1 MIWPTTRLNVDML
14 GPRSSKW
21 RDRPVC
27 RAYQYQEKDALL
39 QLHCIHCRETF
50 TITSEQLG
58 GRGRCPHCHGEI
70 TLPDPE
76 NLDEAAAPETSHFA
90 WWENSVSTLV
100 SLVLHAALLLVLALW
115 TYGGSGLAG
124 EGEEVLIGEMPKAAL
139 DDTVEDELEA
149 DTTAENT
156 DESSLDE
163 LMEVEPLD
171 MSDLTSNVD
180 LAAAAPIA
188 GGGGPTME
196 FDVAITGVGGA
207 GGDWEGMIQSLRRNG
222 LDIVIAFDSTG
233 SMGGEIQQVKGQI
246 ERIGQAL
253 VKMVP
258 KARIS
263 LCTYRD
269 RGDEYLVRGIPLTND
284 VQQVVSFL
292 DGVKANDGGDT
303 PEAVQAGL
311 RWAIDN
317 NQFRSRARKVIL
329 VFGDAPPH
337 AEDLQECLA
346 IASDF
351 ARKYQGIVS
360 TVTCRSGRR
369 LPEFR
374 DIADAGNGEAFL
386 TADEK
391 QIMTTLMVMVFGSKH
406 RRKVL
411 EAFELMDR

>member
-1 MIWPTTRLNVDML
+1 
-14 GPRSSKW
+14 
-21 RDRPVC
+21 
-27 RAYQYQEKDALL
+27 
-39 QLHCIHCRETF
+39 
-50 TITSEQLG
+50 
-58 GRGRCPHCHGEI
+58 
-70 TLPDPE
+70 
-76 NLDEAAAPETSHFA
+76 
-90 WWENSVSTLV
+90 
-100 SLVLHAALLLVLALW
+100 LALW

-124 EGEEVLIGEMPKAAL
+124 EGEEVLIGEMPTAAL

-351 ARKYQGIVS
+351 ARQHQGIVS